1 MILPRTQVKENQK
14 GWNFKILIWDL
25 FIFYFLEKKRKKDTT
40 FVWTLSASK
49 ERSGFGAK
57 QLEAKPP
64 RPEYSQKR
72 NKLPMSCAIKQEEKE
87 NSKINCG
94 VRVKLKRKKAGNGKE
109 ATS

>member
-1 MILPRTQVKENQK
+1 M
-14 GWNFKILIWDL
+14 
-25 FIFYFLEKKRKKDTT
+25 
-40 FVWTLSASK
+40 WTLSARK

-57 QLEAKPP
+57 QLEAKSP

-94 VRVKLKRKKAGNGKE
+94 VRVN
-109 ATS
+109 